1 MKLEHRWS
9 QRKRVYLNAIVF
21 YRPLGLLRAKVLDVS
36 LEGAFV
42 DTGRIDLPAHALVEL
57 TFTLETEGR
66 QRVYQME
73 AIVVH
78 HQRTGSGLM
87 FKDFKLDAFQAIRD
101 ILYAA

>member
-1 MKLEHRWS
+1 MKMEHRCS
-9 QRKRVYLNAIVF
+9 ERKPVYLNAVIF

-42 DTGRIDLPAHALVEL
+42 DTGRVSLPPHAMVEL
-57 TFTLETEGR
+57 TFTLDIESK
-66 QRVYQME
+66 QKLYQME

-101 ILYAA
+101 ILNAA

>member
-9 QRKRVYLNAIVF
+9 QRKKVYLNAVVF

-36 LEGAFV
+36 LEGTFV
-42 DTGRIDLPAHALVEL
+42 DTGRISLPPHAMVEL
-57 TFTLETEGR
+57 TFMLETEGK
-66 QRVYQME
+66 QKVYQME

-78 HQRTGSGLM
+78 SQRTGSGLM
-87 FKDFKLDAFQAIRD
+87 FKDFKLHAFQAIRD